1 MSLLMSTT
9 DHLTAEGDD
18 LQGLVADL
26 SPDQW
31 RVDTPAVGWSIAHQI
46 GHLAW
51 TDEVALAAVTDADAF
66 NATLTHAAANP
77 VHFTDET
84 AAERA
89 ALPAAQLL
97 SQWQAGRAEL
107 AAALQNLPPDAI
119 IPWFGPPMKTR
130 SMVTARLMETWAHG
144 QDVADALGVRRVP
157 TDRLKDIAHLGVRT
171 RSFAY
176 AINDLPVPPA
186 EPRIELTAPSGELWT
201 WGPEDA
207 ADRITGPAED
217 FCLAVTQ
224 RRELSELALVAT
236 PGAATEWLTI
246 AQAFAGAPK
255 AAVRAAHS
263 TEVVK

>member
-1 MSLLMSTT
+1 MSLLMSTV
-9 DHLTAEGDD
+9 DHLIAEGDD

-26 SPDQW
+26 TPDQW
-31 RVDTPAVGWSIAHQI
+31 RLDTPAVGWSIAHQI

-66 NATLTHAAANP
+66 NVTLRQAAANP

-97 SQWQAGRAEL
+97 SRWQTGRAEL
-107 AAALQNLPPDAI
+107 AAVLQTLPPDVT

-171 RSFAY
+171 RGFAY
-176 AINDLPVPPA
+176 AINDLPLPP
-186 EPRIELTAPSGELWT
+186 EPRVELTAPSGEVWA

-207 ADRITGPAED
+207 ADRITGPALD

-224 RRELSELALVAT
+224 RREPTELALIGT
-236 PGAATEWLTI
+236 SEDAAQWLQI

-255 AAVRAAHS
+255 AAVRAAHT
-263 TEVVK
+263 TEVSR